1 MNVYELIQELTRF
14 NPYTEVRFP
23 IADSK
28 FTCDTEA
35 EFDRANENDTQ
46 EVTVDVEIDEDLE
59 FEVIR
64 DYENVRH
71 SKSYI
76 QIDLKY

>member
-1 MNVYELIQELTRF
+1 MDVYELIQELTRF
-14 NPYTEVRFP
+14 NPDTEVRFH

-35 EFDRANENDTQ
+35 EFDRENENDTQ

-59 FEVIR
+59 LDEIR
-64 DYENVRH
+64 DYESQRYQ
-71 SKSYI
+71 KPYI

>member
-1 MNVYELIQELTRF
+1 MDVYELIQELTRF
-14 NPYTEVRFP
+14 NPDTEVKFH

-35 EFDRANENDTQ
+35 EFDRTNENDTQ

-59 FEVIR
+59 FEEIR
-64 DYENVRH
+64 DYENQRYR
-71 SKSYI
+71 KPYI

>member
-1 MNVYELIQELTRF
+1 MDVYELIQELTRF
-14 NPYTEVRFP
+14 NPDTEVRFH

-35 EFDRANENDTQ
+35 TFDRENDRDTQ

-59 FEVIR
+59 FDEIR
-64 DYENVRH
+64 DYENTRY
-71 SKSYI
+71 SKPYV